1 MYLSEVK
8 GCHLKS
14 LPKVTNLRKN
24 SIEASGIENSTVL
37 PFSMLKRFKTQ

>member
-14 LPKVTNLRKN
+14 LPKVTNLRKT
-24 SIEASGIENSTVL
+24 SIEASGIEKGKTAL
-37 PFSMLKRFKTQ
+37 FSMLKRFKTQ